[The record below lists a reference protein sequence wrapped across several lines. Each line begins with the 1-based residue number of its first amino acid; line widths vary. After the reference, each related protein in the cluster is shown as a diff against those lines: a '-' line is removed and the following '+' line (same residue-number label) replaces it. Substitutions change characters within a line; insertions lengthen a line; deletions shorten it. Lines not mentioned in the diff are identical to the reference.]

1 MDVKTIAVI
10 GAGAMGRS
18 IAREATCAGY
28 KTILEDVSEAR
39 LDEGV
44 TWIKHA
50 LDGDVT
56 RGEVEARAVDAALAN
71 LATAG
76 TVEEAIREA
85 DLIIETAADEM
96 EVKIELFT
104 ILDKFAKPKAIF
116 ASTSASL
123 SITEMAGVTF
133 CAERCIGMR
142 FLPADAKTK
151 RIELVQGLK
160 TSDETVAM
168 CREVA
173 HRLGKEAVVLHEFDG
188 SAGGMPLEKSASAH
202 D

>member
-1 MDVKTIAVI
+1 M
-10 GAGAMGRS
+10 
-18 IAREATCAGY
+18 
-28 KTILEDVSEAR
+28 
-39 LDEGV
+39 
-44 TWIKHA
+44 
-50 LDGDVT
+50 T
-56 RGEVEARAVDAALAN
+56 RGEVEARAGDAALAN

-104 ILDKFAKPKAIF
+104 ILDKFAKPNAIF
-116 ASTSASL
+116 ASTSATL
-123 SITEMAGVTF
+123 SITEIAGVTF

-160 TSDETVAM
+160 TSEETAAV
-168 CREVA
+168 CREVGR
-173 HRLGKEAVVLHEFDG
+173 HLGKEVVVVREFGWTACDLQQK
-188 SAGGMPLEKSASAH
+188 SAGAH